1 MMIDNNCNEAH
12 LSDDED
18 IFIES
23 DKGDAVYLIVN
34 GQVKIHTLGKQIAI
48 RKDNDFFGEMAIID
62 DRPRSAT
69 ATSMGDSLLLK
80 IDRDDFF
87 NVLQSNTR
95 FLSNLLKALVSR
107 LRDDINVTV

>member
-1 MMIDNNCNEAH
+1 
-12 LSDDED
+12 
-18 IFIES
+18 
-23 DKGDAVYLIVN
+23 
-34 GQVKIHTLGKQIAI
+34 
-48 RKDNDFFGEMAIID
+48 MAIID
-62 DRPRSAT
+62 DRPISAT